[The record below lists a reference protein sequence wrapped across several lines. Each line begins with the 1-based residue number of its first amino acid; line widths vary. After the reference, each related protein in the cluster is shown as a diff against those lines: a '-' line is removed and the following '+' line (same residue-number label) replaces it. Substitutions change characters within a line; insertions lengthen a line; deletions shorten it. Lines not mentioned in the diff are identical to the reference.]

1 MTASNPIRVGPFPFG
16 ENNRRSPR
24 DMVEKTAGQQGRFA
38 RAIVNADVHSEG
50 RVTRRRGFTQAL
62 AMTDAMGAV
71 EHADGALVIDN
82 GQILFVRQ
90 QNGGLQAEVLGACVP
105 GRRPAFCDVPAGT
118 LLSDEDTIQLI
129 TPENAVRAWTLPQPT
144 FSCTQTT
151 GALPPGLYRVSVAYR
166 ADDGALHAAPEVQA
180 IDVTTGGILV
190 SDLPSTFPSGATVVV
205 GMSRADGSE
214 LMEVMEFSQDSAPTL
229 PITLAV
235 APSDGAE
242 FWVAGLQPMPAGR
255 FMDTLGGRVLSAV
268 GNAVFFSEPFSGHV
282 CARDRS
288 YVLFEHPVTLLAS
301 LETGTF
307 IAAGETYWL
316 PGDIDG
322 AEMLPQLPY
331 DAVPYSLRAIP
342 NQNKVWWM
350 SEKGIIVGDQSG
362 EVKNIQEANNVAPHA
377 QAGASMFVEQNGL
390 RQMLTT
396 LFGAEQS
403 RAAASSFMDA
413 EIVRRNTA

>member
-1 MTASNPIRVGPFPFG
+1 MPASNPLRVGPFSFG

-24 DMVEKTAGQQGRFA
+24 DLVEKTMGQQGRFA
-38 RAIVNADVHSEG
+38 RSIVNADVHGEG

-62 AMTDAMGAV
+62 ELNDAMGGV
-71 EHADGALVIDN
+71 EHARGALVVDDGDVLYVSEQNN
-82 GQILFVRQ
+82 GLVMTAI
-90 QNGGLQAEVLGACVP
+90 GACVP
-105 GRRPAFCDVPAGT
+105 GRRPAFCAVPAGT
-118 LLSDEDTIQLI
+118 LLSDEDTIQLVSPTNEI
-129 TPENAVRAWTLPQPT
+129 RPWVLPQPT
-144 FSCTQTT
+144 FACAPTVGS
-151 GALPPGLYRVSVAYR
+151 LPDGLYRVSAAYR
-166 ADDGALHAAPEVQA
+166 ADDGALHAAPDIQAVEVS
-180 IDVTTGGILV
+180 TGGIIV
-190 SDLPSTFPSGATVVV
+190 DGLPASFPAGATLVIGMTRGDSSEFFEVHELIAPAASVV
-205 GMSRADGSE
+205 
-214 LMEVMEFSQDSAPTL
+214 
-229 PITLAV
+229 LAT
-235 APSDGAE
+235 APSDGAD

-255 FMDTLGGRVLSAV
+255 FMATLGGRVLSAV
-268 GNAVFFSEPFSGHV
+268 GNAVFYSEPYSGHV

-301 LETGTF
+301 LETGVF
-307 IAAGETYWL
+307 IAAGETFWL

-322 AEMLPQLPY
+322 AELVPQLPY
-331 DAVPYSLRAIP
+331 DAVPYSMRPIP

-362 EVKNIQEANNVAPHA
+362 EVKNIQEANNVVPHA
-377 QAGASMFVEQNGL
+377 QAGASAFVEQNGL